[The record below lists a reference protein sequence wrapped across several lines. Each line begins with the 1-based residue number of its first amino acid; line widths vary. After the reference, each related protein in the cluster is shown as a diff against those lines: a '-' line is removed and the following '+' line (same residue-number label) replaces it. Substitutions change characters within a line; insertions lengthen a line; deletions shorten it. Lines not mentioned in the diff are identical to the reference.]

1 MLKKHA
7 IASGFSEP
15 GRKPDKFGSKLVW
28 GCPQLKCWALE
39 TSHPTCQA
47 GQLRQPG
54 WKQQS
59 SSRVWSPFGHQ
70 WNQWPWPKER
80 APGLAESA
88 SSYAHPNTCFGATSA
103 PESMPFESVMKCCD
117 SCSQQRMCTQ
127 KALNY
132 PVLCNKSY
140 KLPLLVQ
147 GMCLIVILI
156 ATQLNYAPLFLLVSL
171 CWVTQSS
178 RLSCN

>member
-1 MLKKHA
+1 MKPRVAKENAFHSFRHLPVPTPLRILEDTDFIYQIHTTQLNPFISWHQNVKKTRYSIWLLWTWEEA
-7 IASGFSEP
+7 GQIWLQTGVRLSSAEMPSTGNLP
-15 GRKPDKFGSKLVW
+15 PN
-28 GCPQLKCWALE
+28 
-39 TSHPTCQA
+39 CQA

-103 PESMPFESVMKCCD
+103 PESVPFESVMKCCD
-117 SCSQQRMCTQ
+117 SCSQQQNVHT
-127 KALNY
+127 
-132 PVLCNKSY
+132 KS
-140 KLPLLVQ
+140 
-147 GMCLIVILI
+147 
-156 ATQLNYAPLFLLVSL
+156 T
-171 CWVTQSS
+171 
-178 RLSCN
+178 